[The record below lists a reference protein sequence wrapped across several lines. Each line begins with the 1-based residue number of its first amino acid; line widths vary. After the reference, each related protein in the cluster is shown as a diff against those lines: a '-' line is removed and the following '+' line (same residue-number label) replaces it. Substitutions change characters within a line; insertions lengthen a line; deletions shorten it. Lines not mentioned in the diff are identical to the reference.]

1 MNLNILA
8 LVVKYINL
16 RSRLISRIIPNGI
29 FNTYTNLYI
38 VSIYPFKLIYSSKT
52 IIRLLIWRQLA
63 RL

>member
-1 MNLNILA
+1 MNLNILV

-38 VSIYPFKLIYSSKT
+38 VSIFSN
-52 IIRLLIWRQLA
+52 
-63 RL
+63 